1 MLNTRISNLF
11 GIKYPIIQAG
21 MVWVSG
27 YKLALAVSLEGGL
40 GLIGAGSMK
49 PDNLENHIKKIQERT
64 DKPFGVNIPLMR
76 GDVEELINVI
86 LKNKVE
92 IVFTSAGSPQK
103 YTQRFRDSSLKVVHV
118 ISSVKQAL
126 KSQDAG
132 VDAVVAEGF
141 EAGGHNGVD
150 EITTL
155 CLVPQVVDALSI
167 PVIAT
172 GGIADGRAIA
182 AAFMLGAEGVQI
194 GTRFAAS
201 IESSAHDNYKNAVVN
216 AKDSGTQ
223 FILRKISPIRTIRNK
238 ISEQIKQAELTGA
251 SIEELKK
258 LLNNKRE
265 FRGIFEGDLDEG
277 LLEAGQSSGLVSK
290 VLSVKE
296 IFKELVDGY
305 NFVINNKNN
314 DSKNIF

>member
-11 GIKYPIIQAG
+11 RIQYPIIQAG

-27 YKLALAVSLEGGL
+27 YKLALAVSQEGGL

-49 PDNLENHIKKIQERT
+49 PDNLENHIKKVQERT
-64 DKPFGVNIPLMR
+64 QKPFGVNIPLMR

-103 YTQRFRDSSLKVVHV
+103 YTQRFKDSGLKVVHV

-126 KSQDAG
+126 KSQESG

-167 PVIAT
+167 PVIAA

-223 FILRKISPIRTIRNK
+223 FILRKLSPIRTIRNR
-238 ISEQIKQAELTGA
+238 ISEQIKLAELSGA
-251 SIEELKK
+251 SIEGLKE
-258 LLNNKRE
+258 LLNHKRE
-265 FRGIFEGDLDEG
+265 FRGIFEGDLEEG
-277 LLEAGQSSGLVSK
+277 LLEAGQSSGLVSQI
-290 VLSVKE
+290 LSVKE
-296 IFKELVDGY
+296 IFKELIDGY
-305 NFVINNKNN
+305 NSVVSNKINN
-314 DSKNIF
+314 SSNIF